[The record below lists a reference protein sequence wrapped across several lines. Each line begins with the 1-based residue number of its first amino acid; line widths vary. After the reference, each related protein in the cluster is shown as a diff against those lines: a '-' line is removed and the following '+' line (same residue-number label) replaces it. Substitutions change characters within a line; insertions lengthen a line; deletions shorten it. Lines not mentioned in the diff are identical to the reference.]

1 MLAAMNM
8 LRALAALLVLLPLAA
23 GDVVENDR
31 WYVGHLN
38 DQPAMTMHVVV
49 LRHPDGGR
57 TDRLES
63 RVVIARKLGGVAINM
78 TVADNQSFTEDA
90 QGRITGFRFDHEEN
104 GQPTSA
110 VGRIVGR
117 EVVSTLM
124 SLGRATEQRKPIPE
138 GLELMGQQR
147 SQELL
152 AGRTWKPG
160 DQQVFGSIVMLGK
173 EVQVMKSTAV
183 FKAVDAAGNLTFAVT
198 MDAIPVPTTVTVDPK
213 GELVGMGMSLGFITI
228 AVKPSDG
235 PVPLVGAELAPTS
248 LVTAKGPAPLH
259 GPQNRFRLPAGATVS
274 EDEFQRTVGGVA
286 TVLAD
291 AVPTPLA
298 DPAPFLKAEAQ
309 LETDDEKLR
318 AWVKEA
324 AGAATGDELAER
336 LRLAVRSYI
345 GIKDLSTGDGS
356 ALETFRSRKGDCT
369 EHANLLGAALRIAG
383 IPSRVEA
390 GLVYAADF
398 GGWVGHAWNS
408 AYVGGRWI
416 HLDSAYPGIPRSCYL
431 KLGSTS
437 GEWTTTGAAMLG
449 NLAKVAGKEI
459 ETLTPAP

>member
-1 MLAAMNM
+1 MIRLF
-8 LRALAALLVLLPLAA
+8 ALLVLLLPLVG
-23 GDVVENDR
+23 GDVVESDR

-38 DQPAMTMHVVV
+38 DQPAMTVHAVV
-49 LRHPDGGR
+49 LRHADGGR
-57 TDRLES
+57 SDRAET

-78 TVADNQSFTEDA
+78 TVADIQSFTEDA
-90 QGRITGFRFDHEEN
+90 KGQIASFRFDHDEN

-110 VGRIVGR
+110 TGRVIGR
-117 EVVSTLM
+117 EVISTVL
-124 SLGRATEQRKPIPE
+124 SLGRASEQRKPIPE
-138 GLELMGQQR
+138 GLDIMGQQR

-173 EVQVMKSTAV
+173 EVQVVRSTAV
-183 FKAVDAAGNLTFAVT
+183 FKSTDAKGNLTFDVT
-198 MDAIPVPTTVTVDPK
+198 MDVVPVPTTVTVDPK
-213 GELVGMGMSLGFITI
+213 GELVGMGMSLGFISI
-228 AVKPSDG
+228 SVKPSNG
-235 PVPLVGAELAPTS
+235 PVPLIGAELAPTS
-248 LVTAKGPAPLH
+248 LVTAKGPAPIH
-259 GPQNRFRLPAGATVS
+259 GPLNRYRLPPGATVAT
-274 EDEFQRTVGGVA
+274 DEFQLTVDSVA
-286 TVLAD
+286 TVLSD
-291 AVPTPLA
+291 AAPSPLA

-309 LETDDEKLR
+309 LEIDDEKLR
-318 AWVKEA
+318 AWVKDV
-324 AGAATGDELAER
+324 AGTTTGDELAER
-336 LRLAVRSYI
+336 LRLAARSHI

-356 ALETFRSRKGDCT
+356 ALETFRSRRGDCT

-408 AYVGGRWI
+408 AYVAGRWI

-459 ETLTPAP
+459 ETLMP